1 MKVFFTKLPNGDWIC
16 YDRFNEGGDRFVDPA
31 KIQILVDA
39 MKESGGSVWGND
51 PNNVNIT
58 LFQWTTHQLEG
69 FGDIKHNVYID
80 ITNGVIN
87 GCTIR
92 AGHEGE
98 EIAEFDT
105 RFALE
110 LNELPAF
117 DIYNWPEDG
126 VADVAA
132 TEH

>member
-39 MKESGGSVWGND
+39 FKGIGGSVWA
-51 PNNVNIT
+51 NNRDGDDIT
-58 LFQWTTHQLEG
+58 LFQWVDHELEG
-69 FGDIKHNVYID
+69 FGKIYHNVYIN
-80 ITNGVIN
+80 IINGVIK
-87 GCTIR
+87 GCNIR

-98 EIAEFDT
+98 EIAEFET

-117 DIYNWPEDG
+117 DLYTYT
-126 VADVAA
+126 DVGAPDDDQA
-132 TEH
+132 